1 MAIQTER
8 LERLANLLDDHVR
21 DSSGRTFDLET
32 WGERKTRRGGFLWL
46 SHVECGTT
54 ACAVGLA
61 CLSGQFAA
69 DGLSYIIDDGELYP
83 IYAGL
88 NEWSAVCHF
97 FGLTE
102 KQAVRLFM
110 HRSYAVSAGPVAA
123 TAVAARIRGML
134 QRSARSK
141 RPRTSAAVARI
152 KREALSPPTRHDAI
166 KDDVSEIFSNPIVI

>member
-8 LERLANLLDDHVR
+8 LERLAKLLDDHVR

-32 WGERKTRRGGFLWL
+32 WGE
-46 SHVECGTT
+46 VECGTT

-88 NEWSAVCHF
+88 NNWSAVCHF

-110 HRSYAVSAGPVAA
+110 QRSYAVSAGPVAA

-141 RPRTSAAVARI
+141 RHRTSAAVARI
-152 KREALSPPTRHDAI
+152 KREALSPPIRHDAI